1 MSDDTISIGFSVD
14 TGELQSGIGA
24 ALDSLAQ
31 MPPVLEQ
38 DFGAI
43 AASAATASGHLKSL
57 SDASADATKKA
68 QDDYAAGTQR
78 VAMLSALNQMSTDQ
92 AIAERERLENVRFA
106 AARAELEMDEEC
118 AVEGSKLARQ
128 IQDKAYAQEAQ
139 HNARMRQLDLQ
150 AVKQSEAAWKSMVQP
165 IKQSFGSAIEGMITG
180 TQSMHQALAKIGQSI
195 LSDFV
200 HLGVQRVT
208 NWLTSELTM
217 TEATVAGDA
226 ARTASNQ
233 AASTASSGFSF
244 AHALQEIESNA
255 ARVYSSVFAWA
266 APALGPFAVV
276 PATAAA
282 ALVIAKEALIPSFDQ
297 GAWSL
302 PGDMLAMVHQ
312 GETILP
318 RAFAEDFRSAV
329 SGGSGGGGDTHI
341 HIHATDAQSFQR
353 QLMNSG
359 STLARSLRQQARN
372 FHPAL
377 R

>member
-14 TGELQSGIGA
+14 TEELQSGIGE

-31 MPPVLEQ
+31 MPPILEQ

-43 AASAATASGHLKSL
+43 GAAATQASGHLKSL

-68 QDDYAAGTQR
+68 QDDYAAQTNQLQI
-78 VAMLSALNQMSTDQ
+78 LSALNQISTDQ
-92 AIAERERLENVRFA
+92 AIAERERLENIRFA
-106 AARAELEMDEEC
+106 AAHAELETEAEC
-118 AVEGSKLARQ
+118 TLETSKLYQ
-128 IQDKAYAQEAQ
+128 QLQNKEYALEAQ
-139 HNARMRQLDLQ
+139 HNARMRQLNLQ
-150 AVKQSEAAWKSMVQP
+150 AVKESEASWKSMVQP
-165 IKQSFGSAIEGMITG
+165 ITQSFGNAIQGMITG
-180 TQSMHQALAKIGQSI
+180 TETMHQAMAKIGQSI
-195 LSDFV
+195 LSDFI
-200 HLGVQRVT
+200 HMGVQRVT

-233 AASTASSGFSF
+233 ASATASSGFSF
-244 AHALQEIESNA
+244 AHALTEIESNA
-255 ARVYSSVFAWA
+255 VRVYSSVFAWA

-312 GETILP
+312 GEAILP
-318 RAFAEDFRSAV
+318 RPFAEDFRSAM

-353 QLMNSG
+353 QLMNNG